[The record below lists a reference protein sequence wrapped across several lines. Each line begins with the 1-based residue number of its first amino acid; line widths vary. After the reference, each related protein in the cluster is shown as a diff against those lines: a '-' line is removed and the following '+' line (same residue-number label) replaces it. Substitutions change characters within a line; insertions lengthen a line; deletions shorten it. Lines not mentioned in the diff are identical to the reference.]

1 MSTPELGKVPLQH
14 GREAAMFQMWGHG
27 GTRSALVQHRCSLA
41 VHLLYQHKVCQS
53 HRQRLDLS
61 CITMEHGTSGK
72 SKAEFLLHATPRRQ
86 SLEAR
91 GHPLDRPESPACSAP
106 ATSSGGPQQLAF
118 PGLQGAPSS
127 AVPPEGMGGACW
139 QEHLWFLFE
148 ASKRYFWRYKR
159 YLPQGTFL
167 LTKRTLRRPVLHFA
181 GTQCQ
186 SVLHLLKPPHLSKRK
201 PRCKYSYKTQH

>member
-1 MSTPELGKVPLQH
+1 
-14 GREAAMFQMWGHG
+14 MFQMWGHG
-27 GTRSALVQHRCSLA
+27 GTRSALAQHRCSLA

-61 CITMEHGTSGK
+61 CITMEHRTSGK
-72 SKAEFLLHATPRRQ
+72 SKAELLPHATPRRQ
-86 SLEAR
+86 SLESTWA
-91 GHPLDRPESPACSAP
+91 
-106 ATSSGGPQQLAF
+106 SSGEPAAPQPRAVVARSNSPF

-127 AVPPEGMGGACW
+127 AVPPAGMGGACW

-167 LTKRTLRRPVLHFA
+167 LTKRTLTRPVLHFA

-186 SVLHLLKPPHLSKRK
+186 SVLHLLKPSHLSKRK